1 MVQLPTPGLKVRW
14 ILTIIV
20 VVALLGAGYAY
31 YNRQKADQQEFL
43 TSIAQ
48 SDKTITAFRAV
59 DLSKYEAEI
68 AALKDRNE
76 SAALA
81 AASVASK
88 YRAYTHSI
96 EIGER
101 IYEAAEESNVTIMS
115 MAVAGPTKELVGTLE
130 MESYA
135 VSIDAEAA
143 VPPQLLNFVQ
153 KVSGTFQAGTI
164 ESISMEIPR
173 PPEEGTSDA
182 VTSLSFEYR
191 VFYVPQGAA

>member
-1 MVQLPTPGLKVRW
+1 MVQLPVPGLKVRW
-14 ILTIIV
+14 ILSIVV

-31 YNRQKADQQEFL
+31 YNRQKAEQQELL
-43 TSIAQ
+43 TAIAQ
-48 SDKTITAFRAV
+48 SDKTITAFRAI

-68 AALKDRNE
+68 ASLKDRNE
-76 SAALA
+76 SAGLA
-81 AASVASK
+81 AASVTSK
-88 YRAYTHSI
+88 YRTYTHSI

-101 IYEAAEESNVTIMS
+101 IYAAAEESNVTIMS
-115 MAVAGPTKELVGTLE
+115 MAVAGPTRELVGRLE
-130 MESYA
+130 LESYA
-135 VSIDAEAA
+135 ISLNAEAA

-153 KVSGTFQAGTI
+153 KVSGAFQAGTI

-182 VTSLSFEYR
+182 VTSLNFEYR

>member
-1 MVQLPTPGLKVRW
+1 MARLPTPGLKARW
-14 ILTIIV
+14 ILTIVV

-31 YNRQKADQQEFL
+31 YNRQKAEQQELL

-48 SDKTITAFRAV
+48 SDKTIEAFRAI

-68 AALKDRNE
+68 ATLKDRNE

-81 AASVASK
+81 AASVMSK
-88 YRAYTHSI
+88 YRTYTHSI

-115 MAVAGPTKELVGTLE
+115 MAVAGPTRELVGTLE
-130 MESYA
+130 VESYA
-135 VSIDAEAA
+135 VSVNAEAA
-143 VPPQLLNFVQ
+143 VPPQLLNLLQ
-153 KVSGTFQAGTI
+153 KLSISFQAGTI
-164 ESISMEIPR
+164 ESVSMDIPR

-182 VTSLSFEYR
+182 VTSVSFEYR
-191 VFYVPQGAA
+191 VFYMPQGAA